1 MVSSEAMDA
10 AALAFL
16 ESPEARRIVAAWP
29 IVAKA
34 KRAASN
40 VELEWSQL
48 AGVSLAVLR
57 IHRSAL
63 ERSKILLPGGRIDE
77 AAEQFIAAAAKSAAR
92 ISSDVPIVVDTLTE
106 PSPPRATKK
115 RGVIEWPED

>member
-1 MVSSEAMDA
+1 MVSSDAMDA
-10 AALAFL
+10 SALAFL

-34 KRAASN
+34 KRGAN
-40 VELEWSQL
+40 VEVDWGQI

-77 AAEQFIAAAAKSAAR
+77 AAAQFIAAAAKSAAR